1 MYALL
6 VSGVEWCYHCCWYCY
21 CITCS
26 WD

>member
-1 MYALL
+1 MYTLL
-6 VSGVEWCYHCCWYCY
+6 LSGVEWCYHRCWYCY